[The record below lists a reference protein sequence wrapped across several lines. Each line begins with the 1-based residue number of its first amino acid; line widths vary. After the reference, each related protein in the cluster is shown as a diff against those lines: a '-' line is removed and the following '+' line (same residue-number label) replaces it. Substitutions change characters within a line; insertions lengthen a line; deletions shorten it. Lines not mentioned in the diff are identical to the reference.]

1 MNKPELETDKVHITL
16 LDNSVFRI
24 LVKEDAKLDVND
36 LDRNYF
42 FYLEHKTEP
51 KALFLIVFEKGATTE
66 KGATEKFFE
75 KGRMKIK
82 RKEAIVVSTLPH
94 RIMANLYVGLTKRS
108 HPTKIFSNEDDA
120 IKWLKE

>member
-51 KALFLIVFEKGATTE
+51 RALFLIVFKKGA
-66 KGATEKFFE
+66 
-75 KGRMKIK
+75 
-82 RKEAIVVSTLPH
+82 
-94 RIMANLYVGLTKRS
+94 
-108 HPTKIFSNEDDA
+108 
-120 IKWLKE
+120 